1 LRLILCDD
9 HRLFVESLAVVLQE
23 RGWEVLAVLD
33 QPGSAARA
41 CVEHQPD
48 VCLLDAGF
56 DGDATAGIAAA
67 RDIGELSP
75 ATKILILSGSDD
87 PAVIAA
93 ALAADVAGYTLKTCR
108 VSTLLS
114 SIERVAAGEAV
125 IGSALLRRA
134 LLHGSGGMTPVA
146 QLTRHLTRR
155 EREVL
160 VMLVHGEA
168 TAAIAAN
175 MGIQLPTA
183 RSHIQNVL
191 AKLGVH
197 SRLEAVALAVR
208 SGLSA

>member
-1 LRLILCDD
+1 MRLILCDD

-23 RGWEVLAVLD
+23 RGWEVLAALD
-33 QPGSAARA
+33 RPGTAARVCA
-41 CVEHQPD
+41 EYQPD

-67 RDIGELSP
+67 RDIRELSP

-93 ALAADVAGYTLKTCR
+93 ALAADVAGYTLKTCP
-108 VSTLLS
+108 VETLLS

-146 QLTRHLTRR
+146 QLTRHLTER

-197 SRLEAVALAVR
+197 SRLEAAALAVR